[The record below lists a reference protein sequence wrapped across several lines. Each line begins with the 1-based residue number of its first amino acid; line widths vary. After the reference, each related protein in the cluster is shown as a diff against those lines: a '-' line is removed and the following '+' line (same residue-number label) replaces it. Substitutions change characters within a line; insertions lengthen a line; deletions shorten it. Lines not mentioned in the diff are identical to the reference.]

1 MIRLDEG
8 RPYRG
13 CEKASS
19 NLSFPTPIKGVF
31 KYVCIYTYPYMREG
45 KKLHQKGSISKGVVF
60 IKYSKLERPYPMHGR
75 EEALRALIATEYS
88 PDIFYINKA

>member
-19 NLSFPTPIKGVF
+19 NLSLPAPIKGVF
-31 KYVCIYTYPYMREG
+31 KTACTQHLHAAHSLVLQL
-45 KKLHQKGSISKGVVF
+45 KKSFEYDLRGFQKYQDHIW
-60 IKYSKLERPYPMHGR
+60 
-75 EEALRALIATEYS
+75 AATFRDS
-88 PDIFYINKA
+88 

>member
-19 NLSFPTPIKGVF
+19 NLSLPAPIKGVF
-31 KYVCIYTYPYMREG
+31 KYVCIYT
-45 KKLHQKGSISKGVVF
+45 
-60 IKYSKLERPYPMHGR
+60 
-75 EEALRALIATEYS
+75 
-88 PDIFYINKA
+88 